1 MVIGHQKQWNF
12 LKKVAGTASFSH
24 AYLFSGP
31 EKLGKRKLAVEWIS
45 LLLGEEIKEP
55 DNHPDL
61 VFIEPQVKEIKIS
74 QIKDLIWRLSFTA
87 GEKGVKAAI
96 INDAHLMNQEAQ
108 TCLLKTLEE
117 PRGNVILVLITD
129 KVQKLLPTIVSRAQM
144 IKFYPVDNEEIKN
157 YLKGQ
162 QIPEKSLEEISRLSM
177 GRPGI
182 ALDFI
187 SDPQKINVFH
197 DKIKE
202 VEKISKANLAF
213 RFRYA
218 KELSEDVQR
227 TKETL
232 DIWTLYLR
240 EKLIKAVNSQ
250 QRTKELRKMLHFLQ
264 STSSLIAG
272 TNVNL
277 RLALETLMIKL
288 N

>member
-12 LKKVAGTASFSH
+12 LKKTAETASFSH

-31 EKLGKRKLAVEWIS
+31 EKLGKRKLALEWIS
-45 LLLGEEIKEP
+45 LLFGQNIKEP

-61 VFIEPQVKEIKIS
+61 VFVRPQAKEIKIS

-87 GEKGVKAAI
+87 GSGGIKAAVI
-96 INDAHLMNQEAQ
+96 DDAHSMNQEAQ

-117 PRGNVILVLITD
+117 PRGNALLVLITD
-129 KVQKLLPTIVSRAQM
+129 KVQELLPTIVSRAQM
-144 IKFYPVDNEEIKN
+144 IKFYPVDKEEIKN

-162 QIPEKSLEEISRLSM
+162 RFPKEHLGEISRLSA

-182 ALDFI
+182 ALDFV

-197 DKIKE
+197 DRIRE
-202 VEKISKANLAF
+202 VEKISKADLAF

-232 DIWTLYLR
+232 DIWTLHLR
-240 EKLIKAVNSQ
+240 EKLVKAVNDRQ
-250 QRTKELRKMLHFLQ
+250 GTKELRRMLNFLQ
-264 STSSLIAG
+264 RTSSLIAS
-272 TNVNL
+272 TNVNP
-277 RLALETLMIKL
+277 RLALETLMIEI